1 SLYAPR
7 PSRPLPSFPTRR
19 SSDLKAETWR
29 RLTAE
34 ALPNWLQRALLVGF
48 YHPSQLALT
57 GPYVPA
63 YFDAIGRVWATH
75 DNQNAQEFVIYGYP
89 AGYVDQAVVD
99 ATDTWLADESQPG
112 PVRRL
117 VKEGRDG
124 QVRALAARAR
134 DAA

>member
-75 DNQNAQEFVIYGYP
+75 DNQNAQEFVRSEEHTSELQSRGHL
-89 AGYVDQAVVD
+89 VC
-99 ATDTWLADESQPG
+99 
-112 PVRRL
+112 RL
-117 VKEGRDG
+117 LLE
-124 QVRALAARAR
+124 
-134 DAA
+134 